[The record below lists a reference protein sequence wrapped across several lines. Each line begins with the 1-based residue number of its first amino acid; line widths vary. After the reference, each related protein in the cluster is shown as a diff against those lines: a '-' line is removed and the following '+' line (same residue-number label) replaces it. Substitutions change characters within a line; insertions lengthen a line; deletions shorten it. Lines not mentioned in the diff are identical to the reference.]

1 MDSLKCP
8 VADGG
13 ATDTLPPGMAGNS
26 FGQAFRITTA
36 GESHGPGNVV
46 IIDGCPA
53 GLALSVED
61 LLVDLDRR
69 KPGQSRLVTQ
79 RQESDTP
86 EILSGVFEG
95 RTTGTSLAIL
105 IRNED
110 QRSKDYSA
118 IKDKYR
124 PGHADYTYDVKYG
137 FRDYRGGGR
146 SSARETV
153 ARVAAGVV
161 AKKVIAQAFGGKVVG
176 YVKQVGELVAR
187 VDEPEAVTLESVETF
202 ADGSPNIVRCPD
214 EERAREMIELIDRVR
229 KDQDS
234 IGGVSELCASNV
246 PAGLGEPVFDKLK
259 ADLAKALFSLP
270 AVVGVEYGSGFASA
284 VQRGS
289 EHNDEF
295 FAAESPTGVRA
306 VRTRSNRHGGML
318 GGISSG
324 MPIVVRAAIKPTS
337 SLSREQ
343 RTVTESGEETTIV
356 TKGRHD
362 PCLLPRF
369 VPIGEAMMAI
379 VLADHYLRQRGQRLA

>member
-1 MDSLKCP
+1 
-8 VADGG
+8 
-13 ATDTLPPGMAGNS
+13 MAGNS

-46 IIDGCPA
+46 IIDGCPS

-110 QRSKDYSA
+110 QRSRDYSA

-124 PGHADYTYDVKYG
+124 PGHADYTYDAKYG

-161 AKKVIAQAFGGKVVG
+161 AKKVIAEAFGGRVVG
-176 YVKQVGELVAR
+176 YVKQVGSIVAR
-187 VDEPEAVTLESVETF
+187 VDEPEAVTLAQVETF
-202 ADGSPNIVRCPD
+202 PDGSPNIVRCPD
-214 EERAREMIELIDRVR
+214 VPRAQEMIELIDRVR

-234 IGGVSELCASNV
+234 IGGVSEIVASNI

-295 FAAESPTGVRA
+295 FASESPTGVRDI
-306 VRTRSNRHGGML
+306 RTRTNRHGGML

-343 RTVTESGEETTIV
+343 RTVTAEGEDTTIV

-379 VLADHYLRQRGQRLA
+379 VLADHYLRLRGQRPA

>member
-1 MDSLKCP
+1 
-8 VADGG
+8 
-13 ATDTLPPGMAGNS
+13 MAGNS

-110 QRSKDYSA
+110 QRSRDYSA

-124 PGHADYTYDVKYG
+124 PGHADYTYDAKYG

-161 AKKVIAQAFGGKVVG
+161 AKKVIAEAFGGTVVG
-176 YVKQVGELVAR
+176 YVKQVGSIVAR
-187 VDEPEAVTLESVETF
+187 VDEPETVTLAQVETF
-202 ADGSPNIVRCPD
+202 PDGSPNIVRCPD
-214 EERAREMIELIDRVR
+214 VPRAQEMIELIDSVR

-234 IGGVSELCASNV
+234 IGGVSELVASNV

-289 EHNDEF
+289 AHNDEF
-295 FAAESPTGVRA
+295 FSSFSAEGPTGVRHI
-306 VRTRSNRHGGML
+306 RTRSNRHGGML

-343 RTVTESGEETTIV
+343 RTVTDSGDETTIV